1 VQACGPCGNRKVK
14 CDGATP
20 GCSRC
25 LTDGAACFYPISK
38 RNKWASN
45 PTARATPATPST
57 LLSEAPL
64 TDPVQSSL
72 SEMSS
77 TFKSQLFQTYFRFI
91 HPIWPI
97 LYKPLYD
104 TLNHAE
110 LMDVLPTPLINA
122 MFSIAVPLLDSVD
135 DISHSKN
142 DQAHQFFL
150 EALRSLREYESPHG
164 NQSILAMKPTIVH
177 CQVLTILALQ
187 QHGIAAFSQAGML
200 CAVAVSMAID
210 LQLHT
215 ESSTDTYVEAQT
227 KSRVWW
233 TVYVL
238 EKMLSCEMSRPAL
251 LRSEESD
258 TPFPSVEESDEYEFF
273 SGAFQAK
280 TNNATPHPLKL
291 RTISA
296 FHTSIRIAMIM
307 EEVSRHIY
315 SISARKKIREDR
327 EFGEQT
333 RFRIWAQ
340 LNDYEQALESSPLR
354 LDKSGQSPVIPVMV
368 TNYIYLWL
376 TTILLHRPFIEHW
389 QQDRGSDELSTLQE
403 DPYRICRVAADQICL
418 VMEKQSD
425 LVRCLL
431 CDLVFPIFVAGNML
445 LRGWRQ
451 SGRQDI
457 GIQRNLEL
465 CVRWLNALGQNWKS
479 AKARRQVLAESMD
492 TMTPPNEQ
500 HQSSSNWQ
508 STNLGIEGLISEE
521 DFDLDYMQWISG
533 VDFPS
538 YLE

>member
-1 VQACGPCGNRKVK
+1 
-14 CDGATP
+14 
-20 GCSRC
+20 
-25 LTDGAACFYPISK
+25 
-38 RNKWASN
+38 
-45 PTARATPATPST
+45 
-57 LLSEAPL
+57 
-64 TDPVQSSL
+64 
-72 SEMSS
+72 M
-77 TFKSQLFQTYFRFI
+77 
-91 HPIWPI
+91 
-97 LYKPLYD
+97 YD

-368 TNYIYLWL
+368 TNYIVSHKPTSRHKSPLSRCS
-376 TTILLHRPFIEHW
+376 ICGLL
-389 QQDRGSDELSTLQE
+389 LSYCTA
-403 DPYRICRVAADQICL
+403 P
-418 VMEKQSD
+418 
-425 LVRCLL
+425 
-431 CDLVFPIFVAGNML
+431 
-445 LRGWRQ
+445 
-451 SGRQDI
+451 
-457 GIQRNLEL
+457 
-465 CVRWLNALGQNWKS
+465 
-479 AKARRQVLAESMD
+479 
-492 TMTPPNEQ
+492 
-500 HQSSSNWQ
+500 SSSIGSRIGVVMNFQ
-508 STNLGIEGLISEE
+508 LCRKILIGYVALLLTR
-521 DFDLDYMQWISG
+521 FAL
-533 VDFPS
+533 
-538 YLE
+538 